1 MRKIPSERQ
10 QLVGAAFASLCVV
23 SHALSAFTAMLAK
36 RMERHRLDAQHGVR
50 DPPPALH
57 GKELQGLLLKNYS
70 GKEDGMQRDESG
82 IWMVIVSGLC
92 VGALLWVWAD
102 ASFAQEQEVT
112 AAGRKVYE
120 QNCAVCHGREAKGDG
135 VAMSL
140 LTTKPADLTQIAKR
154 NNGEFPFWKVY
165 RVIDGREDIK
175 GHGTRDM
182 PIWGEEFRT
191 QAGSSPTAESQVRGR
206 ILELVYYLQSI
217 QAK

>member
-1 MRKIPSERQ
+1 MPD
-10 QLVGAAFASLCVV
+10 V
-23 SHALSAFTAMLAK
+23 
-36 RMERHRLDAQHGVR
+36 QHGGR
-50 DPPPALH
+50 DPPVLR
-57 GKELQGLLLKNYS
+57 KRSSENLQLKNYS
-70 GKEDGMQRDESG
+70 GKEDCMKRHDLGVR
-82 IWMVIVSGLC
+82 MVSIVGF
-92 VGALLWVWAD
+92 VGGALLWAWA
-102 ASFAQEQEVT
+102 SVGMAQEQEVT

-165 RVIDGREDIK
+165 RVIDGREDII

-191 QAGSSPTAESQVRGR
+191 QAGSSPMAESQVRGR